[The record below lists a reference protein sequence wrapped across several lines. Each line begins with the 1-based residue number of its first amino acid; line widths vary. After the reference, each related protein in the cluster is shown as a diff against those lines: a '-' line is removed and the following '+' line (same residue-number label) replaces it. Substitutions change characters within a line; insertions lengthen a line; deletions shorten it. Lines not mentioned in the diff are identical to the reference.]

1 MLQRY
6 LLLFSLL
13 FISLSSWSQVA
24 QVQFGK
30 NRVQYHDFFENW
42 SQYESENFI
51 TYWYGLSRNIGQA
64 VVQFAEYDFSE
75 VQNVLEHRI
84 NEKVQIVVYT
94 DLSDVKQSNIG
105 TEEEYRQLNLVEC

>member
-6 LLLFSLL
+6 ILLFVFMVFGLQ
-13 FISLSSWSQVA
+13 LSAQVA

-30 NRVQYHDFFENW
+30 NRVQYHNFFEEW
-42 SQYESENFI
+42 SQYESENFV
-51 TYWYGLSRNIGQA
+51 TYWYGMSRNIGQS
-64 VVQFAEYDFSE
+64 VVQIAEYDFTE
-75 VQNVLEHRI
+75 IQNILEHRI

-105 TEEEYRQLNLVEC
+105 NSITTMEND